1 MDVFDVL
8 KTASRKL
15 DSPAERETFPS
26 PKAGPVR
33 EVGTLITLIDKPD
46 TFREKGDRELG
57 NRKMELK
64 RKKAR

>member
-1 MDVFDVL
+1 MCFDLL

-15 DSPAERETFPS
+15 DSPAERKTFPG

-46 TFREKGDRELG
+46 TFIKKEKE
-57 NRKMELK
+57 N
-64 RKKAR
+64 